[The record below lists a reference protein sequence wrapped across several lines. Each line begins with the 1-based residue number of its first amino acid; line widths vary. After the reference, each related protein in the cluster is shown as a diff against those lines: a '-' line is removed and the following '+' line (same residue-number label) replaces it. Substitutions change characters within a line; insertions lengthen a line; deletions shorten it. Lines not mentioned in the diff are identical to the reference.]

1 MRRRAR
7 PLAAALAVVAAVVA
21 ACGVPTDDQPRAI
34 SQEQA
39 PDLDEGEEGTT
50 AAVTETAT
58 LFLTRGDGA
67 VRYLAPLEEQV
78 PVGPSAIDASPTTAL
93 ETLLSYTP
101 SETLQ
106 TQGYASRIPPDTA
119 LASTPELDEDGVL
132 VVDLNS
138 NIDNVRGDGSRL
150 GLRADRVHRRR
161 LRRGAGRALRGRGP
175 APAGTQGRRRV
186 QRRPAGLHVVRQPV
200 PRRER
205 LTARVR

>member
-1 MRRRAR
+1 
-7 PLAAALAVVAAVVA
+7 LAAALAVVAAVVA

-50 AAVTETAT
+50 AAVTDTAT

-67 VRYLAPLEEQV
+67 VRYLASLEEQV

-150 GLRADRVHRRR
+150 AFGQIVCTADAFDEVQAVRFEVE
-161 LRRGAGRALRGRGP
+161 GRPRQ
-175 APAGTQGRRRV
+175 APKGDGESSDDPLACTSYANLFPDANG
-186 QRRPAGLHVVRQPV
+186 
-200 PRRER
+200 
-205 LTARVR
+205 